1 MAVASAAQILPGLA
15 DVSETMLGAL
25 HNRASEASRRGGILI
40 DPDSLR
46 LHQSIDYEIDRVR
59 KRWIARHPDGLVVSP
74 GEAWKPGF
82 GVWTT
87 AAPAGCPWTS
97 RARR

>member
-46 LHQSIDYEIDRVR
+46 LHQSRD
-59 KRWIARHPDGLVVSP
+59 
-74 GEAWKPGF
+74 
-82 GVWTT
+82 
-87 AAPAGCPWTS
+87 
-97 RARR
+97 